1 MEAATCGKAKMTV
14 KFFFLLSLTSVPLA
28 LGTGNEQER
37 TAALQ
42 ASDISCVDPDRF
54 YDHTVWTQ
62 QDSVNHLFCPLD
74 NQSLQLLQTTSA
86 FDVHWYKDCQP
97 LNLSASG
104 HLHSILHNTTSYLSF
119 EHAEAED
126 SGNYTCIL
134 YLNEQRN
141 ASFTIRL
148 VMADLCNVPPK
159 FLYPSKNVTFEHTLG
174 SQLTL
179 NCTVQLPYGKN
190 CDLALHWMKDD
201 QWLDGEIY
209 SSTTQ
214 WFNDNVTDIFISGT
228 LDVNV
233 TTDENYGVFAC
244 LVRNST
250 AIFTLQKSEAA
261 GHLGAVLAAFIIL
274 TLLLLMGVMYV
285 KCRLNAL
292 LWYKNRYGDLEM
304 NDGKLYDAYVSY
316 ANSTDDRK
324 FVNFIMKPQLEN
336 RYGYKLFLDDKDIL
350 PNSEP
355 SADLIMNVSRC
366 RRLIIVL
373 SNAYLEQ
380 EWCNSNFREG
390 LWRLL
395 ELSQRPIFVAF
406 ESQYREIAHP
416 AINLLKQQKS
426 TVTLLIWRAGS
437 MMPSSDFWKELCLT
451 LPRKVSCQGLRG
463 DPQTHRQ
470 EDKDPMLIIHSNYL
484 DFRRESRSEGD
495 TGVQGS
501 IFKGPAP
508 PRMTGS
514 GSDGPP
520 FATLEEVQ
528 LGENQRNEIDISDL
542 GSRNYGART
551 DFYCLVTEDDI

>member
-1 MEAATCGKAKMTV
+1 
-14 KFFFLLSLTSVPLA
+14 
-28 LGTGNEQER
+28 
-37 TAALQ
+37 
-42 ASDISCVDPDRF
+42 
-54 YDHTVWTQ
+54 
-62 QDSVNHLFCPLD
+62 
-74 NQSLQLLQTTSA
+74 
-86 FDVHWYKDCQP
+86 
-97 LNLSASG
+97 
-104 HLHSILHNTTSYLSF
+104 
-119 EHAEAED
+119 
-126 SGNYTCIL
+126 
-134 YLNEQRN
+134 
-141 ASFTIRL
+141 
-148 VMADLCNVPPK
+148 MADLCSVLPK
-159 FLYPSKNVTFEHTLG
+159 FLYPSNNVTLEHTLG

-179 NCTVQLPYGKN
+179 NCTVQLPFSQN
-190 CDLALHWMKDD
+190 CDLALYWMKDD
-201 QWLDGEIY
+201 QWLDGN
-209 SSTTQ
+209 TTQ
-214 WFNDNVTDIFISGT
+214 WFNDNATEIFVSSA

-233 TTDENYGVFAC
+233 TTDENYGDFAC

-250 AIFTLQKSEAA
+250 AVFTLQKSAEAA

-274 TLLLLMGVMYV
+274 TLLILMSVTYV
-285 KCRLNAL
+285 KCRLNVL
-292 LWYKNRYGDLEM
+292 LWYRNRYGDLEI

-366 RRLIIVL
+366 RRLIVVL

-416 AINLLKQQKS
+416 AIDLLKQHKN
-426 TVTLLIWRAGS
+426 TVTLLIWCAGS
-437 MMPSSDFWKELCLT
+437 MMPSSDFWKELCLA
-451 LPRKVSCQGLRG
+451 LPRKVSCRGLRG
-463 DPQTHRQ
+463 DPQTHLQ
-470 EDKDPMLIIHSNYL
+470 EDKDPMLVIHSNYL
-484 DFRRESRSEGD
+484 DFRRESHTEGD
-495 TGVQGS
+495 TGNGVRGP
-501 IFKGPAP
+501 IFKGPPP

-514 GSDGPP
+514 DGPP
-520 FATLEEVQ
+520 FGTLEEVQ

>member
-1 MEAATCGKAKMTV
+1 
-14 KFFFLLSLTSVPLA
+14 
-28 LGTGNEQER
+28 
-37 TAALQ
+37 
-42 ASDISCVDPDRF
+42 
-54 YDHTVWTQ
+54 
-62 QDSVNHLFCPLD
+62 
-74 NQSLQLLQTTSA
+74 
-86 FDVHWYKDCQP
+86 
-97 LNLSASG
+97 
-104 HLHSILHNTTSYLSF
+104 
-119 EHAEAED
+119 
-126 SGNYTCIL
+126 
-134 YLNEQRN
+134 
-141 ASFTIRL
+141 
-148 VMADLCNVPPK
+148 MADLCSVLPK
-159 FLYPSKNVTFEHTLG
+159 FLYPSNNVTLEHPFG

-179 NCTVQLPYGKN
+179 NCTVQLPFSQN

-201 QWLDGEIY
+201 KWLDGD
-209 SSTTQ
+209 TTQ
-214 WFNDNVTDIFISGT
+214 WFNENATEIFISST

-233 TTDENYGVFAC
+233 TSDENYGVFAC

-250 AIFTLQKSEAA
+250 AVFNLQKSGEAA
-261 GHLGAVLAAFIIL
+261 GHLGAVLAAFVIL
-274 TLLLLMGVMYV
+274 TLLLLMSVTYV
-285 KCRLNAL
+285 KCRLNVL
-292 LWYKNRYGDLEM
+292 LWYRNRYGDLEI

-336 RYGYKLFLDDKDIL
+336 RYGYKLFLDDKDVL

-366 RRLIIVL
+366 RRLIVVL

-416 AINLLKQQKS
+416 AIDLLKQHKS
-426 TVTLLIWRAGS
+426 TVTLLIWRSGS
-437 MMPSSDFWKELCLT
+437 MMPSSDFWKELCLA
-451 LPRKVSCQGLRG
+451 LPRKMSCRGLRG
-463 DPQTHRQ
+463 DPQTHLQ

-484 DFRRESRSEGD
+484 DFRGESHPEGD
-495 TGVQGS
+495 TGVRS
-501 IFKGPAP
+501 PIFKGPPP
-508 PRMTGS
+508 PRMTS
-514 GSDGPP
+514 SDDPP
-520 FATLEEVQ
+520 FETLEEVQ